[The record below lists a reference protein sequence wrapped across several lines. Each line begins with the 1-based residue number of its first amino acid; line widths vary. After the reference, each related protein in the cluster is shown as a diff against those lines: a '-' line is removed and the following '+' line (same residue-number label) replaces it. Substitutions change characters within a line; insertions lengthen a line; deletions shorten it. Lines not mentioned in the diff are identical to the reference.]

1 MDYDILIIG
10 GGMVGA
16 SLATALQHVPLRIGI
31 VEAVPPADDAQP
43 SYDSRAIALSLGSA
57 RIFDAMGVWAA
68 MVAEGVTPIQDIHVS
83 DRGHFGN
90 VRLNAGQEGV
100 EALGYVA
107 EAAVL
112 GKALAAALKQLPN
125 AELICPARLVSIDIG
140 DEQATVGLE
149 QGGELRQ
156 VSCRLVVAADG
167 GRSTVRELC
176 GARTFELGYG
186 QTAIIANV
194 VTERKHGNVAYER
207 FTDSGPLALLPSRAP
222 KGFPAEV
229 EGDHRWSLVW
239 TARDDQVEEI
249 LALSDGAFLTR
260 LQRRIGRR
268 VGKVI
273 GVTPRHAYPLGLLY
287 VRDHVRHRLAFIGNA
302 AHAIHPVGGQGFNLG
317 LRDVAELAE
326 VLAEAVLRGDDPGT
340 LTTLKPYADWRRP
353 DYLRVMGLTD
363 GLVRSFSTNFKP
375 AVVARDLALVAI
387 DLLPSLRRQFAR
399 QFMGLS
405 GRQPK
410 LARGLSLATSNQ

>member
-16 SLATALQHVPLRIGI
+16 SLATALRNVPLRIGI
-31 VEAVPPADDAQP
+31 VEAVPLAADDQP

-57 RIFDAMGVWAA
+57 RIFDTMGVWEV
-68 MVAEGVTPIQDIHVS
+68 MVSEGVTPINDIHVS

-90 VRLNAGQEGV
+90 VRLSARQEGV

-107 EAAVL
+107 EAAVM
-112 GKALAAALKQLPN
+112 GKALGAALKELPD
-125 AELICPARLVSIDIG
+125 AELICPAKLVSLDIG
-140 DEQATVGLE
+140 NDQATVELE
-149 QGGELRQ
+149 QEGVNRQ
-156 VSCRLVVAADG
+156 VSCRLVIAADG

-176 GARTFELGYG
+176 GARTFELGYN

-194 VTERKHGNVAYER
+194 VTAQAHGNVAYER
-207 FTDSGPLALLPSRAP
+207 FTDTGPLALLPSCAP
-222 KGFPAEV
+222 KGSPAEG
-229 EGDHRWSLVW
+229 ESDHRWSLVW
-239 TARDDQVEEI
+239 TARDEQVEEI
-249 LALSDGAFLTR
+249 MALSDGAFLTR
-260 LQRRIGRR
+260 LQKRIGRR
-268 VGKVI
+268 VGKVT
-273 GVTPRHAYPLGLLY
+273 GVTPRHAYPLRLLY

-326 VLAEAVLRGDDPGT
+326 VLANAVKYGNDPGT
-340 LTTLKPYADWRRP
+340 LESLKPYADWRRP

-363 GLVRSFSTNFKP
+363 GLVRGFSTNFKP
-375 AVVARDLALVAI
+375 AVVARDLGLLGM
-387 DLLPSLRRQFAR
+387 DLFPSLRRQFAR
-399 QFMGLS
+399 QFMGLN

-410 LARGLSLATSNQ
+410 LARGLTLE